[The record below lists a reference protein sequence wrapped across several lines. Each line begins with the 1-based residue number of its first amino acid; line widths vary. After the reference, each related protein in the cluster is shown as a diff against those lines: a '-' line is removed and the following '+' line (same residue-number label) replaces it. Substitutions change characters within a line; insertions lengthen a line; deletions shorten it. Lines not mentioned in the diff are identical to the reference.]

1 PDLTVTVRRRPAED
15 GATVRTATV
24 AGRHGPWAY
33 QPSGGVRRSRAGK
46 AYPLYLSHAEGCRVR
61 DLEGN
66 EWIDYVVGW
75 GSALLGYGHPAVAG
89 AVAAHAG
96 GAILSLPHALEA
108 RVMEALAE
116 AIPCAEMVL
125 LGKNGSDACTAA
137 IRAARLHT
145 GRRKVLFS
153 GYHGWQEWSA

>member
-1 PDLTVTVRRRPAED
+1 AEQGAPDLTVTVRRRPAED
-15 GATVRTATV
+15 GATARTATV

-33 QPSGGVRRSRAGK
+33 QPSGGGRRSRAGK
-46 AYPLYLSHAEGCRVR
+46 AHPLYPLHPEGRRGR
-61 DLEGN
+61 DPGGDEGG
-66 EWIDYVVGW
+66 DDAVGW
-75 GSALLGYGHPAVAG
+75 GVGLLGYGHPAIAR

-108 RVMEALAE
+108 RVMEGLAE

-145 GRRKVLFS
+145 GRRKVL
-153 GYHGWQEWSA
+153 